1 MSANSGHRN
10 LLRQFIILAFGFW
23 SGPSRKTAWLL
34 SLGFLAC
41 LVANMMV
48 AVGFNQWNKFF
59 FDALQL
65 GDRTALRWSGG
76 LIAALALCTAIT
88 STAGIQMRM
97 RLQLRWRKWLTE
109 TLIARWI
116 QNRPIEHIEMM
127 RAVDNPEARI
137 ADDGRIAVELFVD
150 LAGGII
156 NTVLLSTS
164 LVLVLWYVGGGIAFG
179 GVTIPGYFVIAV
191 FIYSAATSLAM
202 WRLGWPLVKRVE
214 EKAAREGDF
223 RYALMRAREKSD
235 ASALDNGELNEL
247 RTLGLSFSALAGR
260 WLDMIERQTRMMLL
274 SSSNTL
280 LAPTIP
286 LFLGVPKFLSGSM
299 TLGDLMQVAAAFLQV
314 HAALNW
320 LADNALSLANWSAS
334 ARRVAALDMAY
345 QKLEADRSS
354 PAASPEA
361 PVTTAGGS
369 FGLRCE
375 SAASPQ
381 SAIRGDKQG

>member
-1 MSANSGHRN
+1 MSMPASSSQRS
-10 LLRQFIILAFGFW
+10 LLRRFLALAFGFW

-34 SLGFLAC
+34 SLGFLTC
-41 LVANMMV
+41 LIANMLV

-65 GDRTALRWSGG
+65 SDRAALRWSGAFI
-76 LIAALALCTAIT
+76 LALVLCTAIT
-88 STAGIQMRM
+88 STAGIQTRM

-109 TLIARWI
+109 TLVVRWI
-116 QNRPIEHIEMM
+116 HNRPIEQIEMI

-137 ADDGRIAVELFVD
+137 AEDGRIAVELFVD

-164 LVLVLWYVGGGIAFG
+164 LVLVLWYVGGGITLG

-191 FIYSAATSLAM
+191 IIYSSATSLAM
-202 WRLGWPLVKRVE
+202 YRIGWPLVRRVE

-223 RYALMRAREKSD
+223 RYALMRTREKTEVRQTKS
-235 ASALDNGELNEL
+235 GEAEEL
-247 RTLGLSFSALAGR
+247 RALGLSFQALAAR
-260 WLDMIERQTRMMLL
+260 WLDMIERQTRMTLL

-299 TLGDLMQVAAAFLQV
+299 TLGDLMQVSAAFLQV

-334 ARRVAALDMAY
+334 ARRVAALDIAY
-345 QKLEADRSS
+345 QALEEDAST
-354 PAASPEA
+354 AA
-361 PVTTAGGS
+361 TRQ
-369 FGLRCE
+369 L
-375 SAASPQ
+375 
-381 SAIRGDKQG
+381 

>member
-1 MSANSGHRN
+1 MSMLAGSIHRN
-10 LLRQFIILAFGFW
+10 LLRRFISLAFGFW

-41 LVANMMV
+41 LIANMLV
-48 AVGFNQWNKFF
+48 AVGFNQWNKYF

-65 GDRTALRWSGG
+65 GDRAALRFSVIFILG
-76 LIAALALCTAIT
+76 LAVCTTIT
-88 STAGIQMRM
+88 STAGIQTRM

-116 QNRPIEHIEMM
+116 HSQRVEHIEMI

-156 NTVLLSTS
+156 NTILLSTS
-164 LVLVLWYVGGGIAFG
+164 LVLVLWYVGGGIAIG
-179 GVTIPGYFVIAV
+179 GMAIPGYFVMAV
-191 FIYSAATSLAM
+191 FLYSAGTSLAM
-202 WRLGWPLVKRVE
+202 YRLGWPLVRRVE

-223 RYALMRAREKSD
+223 RYALMRTREKSE
-235 ASALDNGELNEL
+235 SAAREATETDER
-247 RTLGLSFSALAGR
+247 RTLELSFSALADR
-260 WLDMIERQTRMMLL
+260 WLDMIGRQTRMMFLT
-274 SSSNTL
+274 SGNNL

-286 LFLGVPKFLSGSM
+286 LFLGVPKYLSGDM
-299 TLGDLMQVAAAFLQV
+299 TLGDLMQVAAAFMQV

-334 ARRVAALDMAY
+334 ARRVAALDIAY
-345 QKLEADRSS
+345 RELEDGP
-354 PAASPEA
+354 PAMKDGP
-361 PVTTAGGS
+361 
-369 FGLRCE
+369 F
-375 SAASPQ
+375 
-381 SAIRGDKQG
+381 